1 MYDTTLKY
9 VVEKFDEFIK
19 NSDLFLKNHI
29 ESALDGY
36 QKYINSIVELIAKNG
51 YEIYF
56 LFKKDYGNDEILKNE
71 LINKYAFS
79 VREAKEFL
87 RHTNIEAASFN
98 YRGVSGKNFIFIHN
112 EADNLHIKF
121 VIFHELCHSLQR
133 IFYPQVF
140 SSNLPRRTKTPGDD
154 NNHFMY
160 VYRKETHA
168 DLFASL
174 ALIAISILKKENV
187 VNIKNC
193 LIYQLTSGRN
203 SILSGYF
210 SLPILKSLKIN
221 ELNKFIGEENINFF
235 GLYKYSQNLIS
246 QKLNIY
252 SKSLTHIFNVNE
264 FVQNEGTMI
273 GRLLVDKEIQ
283 KSVLYTDIATTV
295 NAHIANIDKLNND
308 PIHKLEGVLYLSKK
322 YPLNEIQGVID
333 TFKKLVTKSK

>member
-1 MYDTTLKY
+1 MDDTTLKNIA
-9 VVEKFDEFIK
+9 ENFDDFIK
-19 NSDLFLKNHI
+19 NPDLFLKNHI

-36 QKYINSIVELIAKNG
+36 QRYINSIVELIRENG

-56 LFKKDYGNDEILKNE
+56 LFKKDYENDEILKNE

-79 VREAKEFL
+79 VQEAGDFL
-87 RHTNIEAASFN
+87 KHTNMSALSFN
-98 YRGVSGKNFIFIHN
+98 YKGMSGKTFIFIHN
-112 EADNLHIKF
+112 ETDNLHIKF

-140 SSNLPRRTKTPGDD
+140 LNLPQRIKTPGDD

-187 VNIKNC
+187 INIRNC
-193 LIYQLTSGRN
+193 LIYQLTPGKNR
-203 SILSGYF
+203 ILSGYL

-221 ELNKFIGEENINFF
+221 ELNKFISEENIDFF

-246 QKLNIY
+246 QKLNLY
-252 SKSLTHIFNVNE
+252 SKSLAYIFNINE
-264 FVQNEGTMI
+264 FVQNKDIITGKLAI
-273 GRLLVDKEIQ
+273 GKKIQ
-283 KSVLYTDIATTV
+283 KSILYKDIVATI
-295 NAHIANIDKLNND
+295 NAHIASIDKFDND
-308 PIHKLEGVLYLSKK
+308 PLHKLDGVLYLSKK
-322 YPLNEIQGVID
+322 YPLNEIQGAID
-333 TFKKLVTKSK
+333 TFKKLATKSK

>member
-1 MYDTTLKY
+1 MDDMTLKDI
-9 VVEKFDEFIK
+9 VEKFDEFIK
-19 NSDLFLKNHI
+19 NPDLFLKNHI

-36 QKYINSIVELIAKNG
+36 QKYINSIIELIRKNG
-51 YEIYF
+51 YETYF
-56 LFKKDYGNDEILKNE
+56 LFKKDYENDDVLKNE

-79 VREAKEFL
+79 VQEVEEFVE
-87 RHTNIEAASFN
+87 HTNIGVASFN
-98 YRGVSGKNFIFIHN
+98 YKGIKGKNFIFIRN
-112 EADNLHIKF
+112 EIDNLHIKF

-140 SSNLPRRTKTPGDD
+140 SNLPRRIEVSWND
-154 NNHFMY
+154 NNRFMY

-187 VNIKNC
+187 INIRNC
-193 LIYQLTSGRN
+193 LIFKLTPGRN

-221 ELNKFIGEENINFF
+221 ELNKFIGEENIDFF
-235 GLYKYSQNLIS
+235 GLYKYSQNLVS

-252 SKSLTHIFNVNE
+252 SKSLAYIFNINE
-264 FVQNEGTMI
+264 FVQNEDIITSKLAI
-273 GRLLVDKEIQ
+273 NKKIQ
-283 KSVLYTDIATTV
+283 KLVLYKDIVATI
-295 NAHIANIDKLNND
+295 NARIASIDKLNID

-322 YPLNEIQGVID
+322 YPLNEIQGAID